1 MSEQRIVKT
10 VQSSFMAHKL
20 CCRMQNVMVKP
31 VDTRIY
37 GGFDPYAILKGAD
50 GSTVV
55 INIKHSMRSQ

>member
-1 MSEQRIVKT
+1 M
-10 VQSSFMAHKL
+10 QSSFMAHKL